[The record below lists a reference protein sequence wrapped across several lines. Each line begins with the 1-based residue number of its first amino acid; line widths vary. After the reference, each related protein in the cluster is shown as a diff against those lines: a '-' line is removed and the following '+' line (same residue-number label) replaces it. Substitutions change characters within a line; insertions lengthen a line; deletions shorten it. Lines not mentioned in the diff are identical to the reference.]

1 MPLGIGPQLWARIS
15 LVLRHMCGICLCI
28 CAIGSFYWQIRIISA
43 APMDISW
50 ATDTV
55 QLCFIIGI
63 FRWLLP
69 DTISYKHCCSMGFYS
84 NSCFKN
90 QPRTMSSDTGASI
103 LNEGLACIGQRIAS
117 ILIQPANKD
126 NHYITSLHNKVVSIF
141 YSFKSV
147 WIPVN

>member
-1 MPLGIGPQLWARIS
+1 
-15 LVLRHMCGICLCI
+15 
-28 CAIGSFYWQIRIISA
+28 
-43 APMDISW
+43 
-50 ATDTV
+50 
-55 QLCFIIGI
+55 
-63 FRWLLP
+63 
-69 DTISYKHCCSMGFYS
+69 MGFYS

-90 QPRTMSSDTGASI
+90 QPRTMSSNTSTSI
-103 LNEGLACIGQRIAS
+103 LDEGLAYIGQRIAS